1 MTAWSVYVYYTAY
14 VHSLCYIVTLFV
26 FSYEHLKSYYTAR
39 IPITYLAVTLST
51 ATNDYDSLPGTVGE
65 EVKSKL
71 VLSQTHYRPHSQA
84 PLPSPVHMH
93 GKCSLGMRLDVTMM
107 LVTLTVTDKV

>member
-14 VHSLCYIVTLFV
+14 VHSLCYIVTCFV

-39 IPITYLAVTLST
+39 IPITYLAVALST

-65 EVKSKL
+65 EVKSKTCPVPNTL
-71 VLSQTHYRPHSQA
+71 PASFPGSTSQSSVHVWEVEPGNEARCYNDVSNSHS
-84 PLPSPVHMH
+84 H
-93 GKCSLGMRLDVTMM
+93 R
-107 LVTLTVTDKV
+107 